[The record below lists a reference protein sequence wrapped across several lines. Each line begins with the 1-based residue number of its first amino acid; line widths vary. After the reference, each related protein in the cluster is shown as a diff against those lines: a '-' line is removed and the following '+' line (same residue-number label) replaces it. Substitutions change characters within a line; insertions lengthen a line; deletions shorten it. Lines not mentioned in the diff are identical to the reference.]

1 MNIDPA
7 IAYVLCFLKFIRS
20 EHFPAS
26 SVLSRGR
33 PVLVKASASAGGSAS
48 QGGGN
53 AGEET
58 SFPVASGEQRG
69 ARETSMAV

>member
-33 PVLVKASASAGGSAS
+33 PVLVKASAGGFAS

-69 ARETSMAV
+69 ARETSMAVW